1 MCVGLVNDV
10 IELIIYELTMMMMMI
25 NDDDDSNDSS
35 DDYDFFISF
44 ACLSTPLL
52 FI

>member
-1 MCVGLVNDV
+1 MRGIGEWRDWINYLWID
-10 IELIIYELTMMMMMI
+10 YD

-52 FI
+52 FIWKKVL